1 MNIRHFALTAVLSA
15 LCGVAG
21 AQGFSSV
28 SSPVPPPDRPAPA
41 VAAPA
46 PVVAAPAPVVV
57 GSSASQPAAQAFS
70 SVSTPQSVA
79 TNAGAAAGAGPLLPF
94 SGSGPSSAFEIA
106 DRIVIEKGA
115 RRLRLLR
122 GGNVIGEYPV
132 KLGLNPYG
140 HKQREGDFR
149 TPEGTYHLSRRNPR
163 SEFFLSVEVSY
174 PNAQD
179 RARAAAGGRP
189 ARRPDHDP
197 RPAQRAAQDARLL
210 REQRLDRRLHRGQQ
224 LRHGGHLA
232 EDHARHA
239 DRDPPMMRHAEVSI
253 PAAEEQDSVDA
264 RVTPTG
270 SLENLSQQE
279 VDRLL
284 DSSRGGLYELY
295 RRCSLAV
302 LNSGG
307 ETDDARAIFERHADF
322 DIRIV
327 RKAWGIK
334 LDLRNA
340 PASAFVD
347 GRMIRGIQEHLFAV
361 LRDILYIH
369 GEVYEH
375 GSVELTESQG
385 ITNAVYRILRNAGL
399 LRPRVRPDLVVCWG
413 GHSISREEYDYT
425 KKVGYELGL
434 RGLNVC
440 TGCGPG
446 AMKGPMKG
454 ATIGHSKQR
463 IRDGR
468 YIGLTE
474 PGIVAAEPPNA
485 IVNQLVILPDIEKR
499 LEAFVRTGHGIV
511 VFPGGAGTAEEIL
524 YLLGILL
531 DPDERAAAVPGRVHG
546 AREQRGLFPPD
557 RRVPRRDARADR
569 APVLPDRARRP
580 GRGRPRDAARHGRAC
595 ANSAAATATP
605 TTSTGCS
612 ASRTTCSSPSS
623 RRTRRWPRSRSA
635 ATCRRTG
642 WPRSCAARSPASSP
656 ATSRNPASGSSRS
669 TGRSRSTAT
678 PSCCGRSTRCSRRSC
693 GSGA

>member
-1 MNIRHFALTAVLSA
+1 MRH
-15 LCGVAG
+15 
-21 AQGFSSV
+21 
-28 SSPVPPPDRPAPA
+28 
-41 VAAPA
+41 
-46 PVVAAPAPVVV
+46 
-57 GSSASQPAAQAFS
+57 
-70 SVSTPQSVA
+70 
-79 TNAGAAAGAGPLLPF
+79 
-94 SGSGPSSAFEIA
+94 
-106 DRIVIEKGA
+106 
-115 RRLRLLR
+115 
-122 GGNVIGEYPV
+122 
-132 KLGLNPYG
+132 
-140 HKQREGDFR
+140 
-149 TPEGTYHLSRRNPR
+149 
-163 SEFFLSVEVSY
+163 VEVSV
-174 PNAQD
+174 
-179 RARAAAGGRP
+179 
-189 ARRPDHDP
+189 
-197 RPAQRAAQDARLL
+197 
-210 REQRLDRRLHRGQQ
+210 
-224 LRHGGHLA
+224 
-232 EDHARHA
+232 
-239 DRDPPMMRHAEVSI
+239 PPV
-253 PAAEEQDSVDA
+253 EEQDSIDA

-284 DSSRGGLYELY
+284 DSSRGGLYDLF

-307 ETDDARAIFERHADF
+307 ETDDARVIFERYHDF
-322 DIRIV
+322 GIFIE

-361 LRDILYIH
+361 LRDVLYIH

-375 GSVELTESQG
+375 GSVELNDSAG

-399 LRPRVRPDLVVCWG
+399 LKPRVRPDLVVCWG

-468 YIGLTE
+468 YVGLTE

-531 DPDERAAAVPGRVHG
+531 DPQNVEQPFPVVFTGPAGSADYFRQIDEFLVATLGPV
-546 AREQRGLFPPD
+546 ARECYRIVLDDPPEVAREMLRGMDSVREFRRRHSDAYNFNWLLGIPHALQQPFEPTHAAMASLEIRRGMEPHRLAAELRRAFSGIVAGNVKEHGIKLIEEHGPFEIHGDPDLLRPLDALLGAFARQRRMKLAGDYQPCY
-557 RRVPRRDARADR
+557 RV
-569 APVLPDRARRP
+569 V
-580 GRGRPRDAARHGRAC
+580 
-595 ANSAAATATP
+595 T
-605 TTSTGCS
+605 
-612 ASRTTCSSPSS
+612 
-623 RRTRRWPRSRSA
+623 
-635 ATCRRTG
+635 
-642 WPRSCAARSPASSP
+642 
-656 ATSRNPASGSSRS
+656 
-669 TGRSRSTAT
+669 
-678 PSCCGRSTRCSRRSC
+678 
-693 GSGA
+693 